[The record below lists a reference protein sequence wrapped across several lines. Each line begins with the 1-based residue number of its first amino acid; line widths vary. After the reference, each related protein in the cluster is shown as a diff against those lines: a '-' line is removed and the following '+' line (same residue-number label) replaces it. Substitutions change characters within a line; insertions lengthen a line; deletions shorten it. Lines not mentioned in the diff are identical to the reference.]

1 MKEILRKRSL
11 NRLIKEYYETCG
23 YKSSDEFLNLLKED
37 NVEALGN
44 LIELAIETNVSKS
57 TIKELL
63 LKGIELND
71 IKSTFTLA
79 HFYETGEVL
88 NEYKP
93 YQAEELYLLSLKIE
107 PCPMIK
113 LDLANLYLFNRCFIN
128 KRDIGNSIIMDT
140 YETGGAVSYKAA
152 KIFIKLNK
160 LDYAIKSYKK
170 ARIHIIKND
179 KDLYDDIDEEG
190 VMKYFYA
197 LIADCYIKLGNT
209 DEGMK
214 YLQKGLDA
222 NMDNAFILAGY
233 LCFLDEKYDEAK
245 DLYDDVFETS
255 KMEASFALGELYST
269 PEYHGYDLKKA
280 YYYFDLSTKLGHPDA
295 EEELKRIEPMVK
307 CKNCVFNA

>member
-11 NRLIKEYYETCG
+11 NEIIKECYGICG
-23 YKSSDEFLNLLKED
+23 YKSSEEFLNLLKE
-37 NVEALGN
+37 NNIEALGN
-44 LIELAIETNVSKS
+44 LIELTIEANAPKP

-93 YQAEELYLLSLKIE
+93 FKAEELYLSLIKKE
-107 PCPMIK
+107 SCPMIK

-128 KRDIGNSIIMDT
+128 KRDIGLSIMMET

-152 KIFIKLNK
+152 KIFIKLNE

-209 DEGMK
+209 DDGMK

-233 LCFLDEKYDEAK
+233 LCFLDGKYDEAK
-245 DLYDDVFETS
+245 ELYDEVFETS

-269 PEYHGYDLKKA
+269 PKYHGYDLKKA
-280 YYYFDLSTKLGHPDA
+280 YYCFDLSNKLGHPNADD
-295 EEELKRIEPMVK
+295 ELKKIEPMVK